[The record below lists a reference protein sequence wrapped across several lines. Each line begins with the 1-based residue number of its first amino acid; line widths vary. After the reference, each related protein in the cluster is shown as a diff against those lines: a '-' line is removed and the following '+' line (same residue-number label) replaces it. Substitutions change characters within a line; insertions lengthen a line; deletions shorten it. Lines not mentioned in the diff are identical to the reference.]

1 MKTNL
6 QLIRKGWVTS
16 SSADVVA
23 CVRGQAHLGDEC
35 LDTAALAERFSSV
48 VVKGLIE
55 GFDDLVSRL
64 NGCWVAVV
72 VCGDNVYLAVDHL
85 RSIQLLY
92 RQENDVLHVFDDM
105 ENFRKD
111 HQLEF
116 DEDCVHEYL
125 SSGYVY
131 GNRTLFKGTYSLQ
144 AAERVV
150 FVAGRIDARRYWRYI
165 PNIDKPVVADD
176 ALVERIDKTFE
187 ASMRRLVESVGGKR
201 IVVPLSGGYDS
212 RLIVNYLYKL
222 GVTNVLCYSYGVK
235 GNGESR
241 CSQEIASRLGYE
253 WHYVEYTDEN
263 RTALVNDPQ
272 TDACFRYMINGT
284 NRYCNQEHIAL
295 STLKADGVISPDR
308 DLIVPGYYFDVLAGS
323 KIKPSTNWLTA
334 VTNSMADENCFFLHG
349 AFCRTAH
356 SIRRIFKCNDDIAP
370 RKFFETFLWQERL
383 AKFIVNNVRDYE
395 FLGFDWRL
403 PVCDRELFSL
413 WLSFPYSMRYGRKY
427 FRNVFPL
434 LAVAAIQDVSFSGQG
449 DRESMKKKIRHWIS
463 ERMPYVARYGIE
475 RMLRRR
481 CCGLS
486 GGVLGSARIDVE
498 ALAKV
503 VAARFQS
510 CQMRLSNLSNVTE
523 NATFVLKGL
532 AEEAELSE

>member
-1 MKTNL
+1 MRIEIRL
-6 QLIRKGWVTS
+6 VRKGWEKIAS
-16 SSADVVA
+16 GNEIAW
-23 CVRGQAHLGDEC
+23 VRGQAHLGNEY
-35 LDTAALAERFSSV
+35 LNTAALAERFANV
-48 VVKGLIE
+48 AATGGIE
-55 GFDDLVSRL
+55 GFDGLVSQL
-64 NGCWVAVV
+64 NGCWAAVA
-72 VCGDNVYLAVDHL
+72 VCGDNVFLAVDHL

-92 RQENDVLHVFDDM
+92 RQENGVLHVFDDM
-105 ENFRKD
+105 EVFRKE
-111 HQLEF
+111 HQLDF

-144 AAERVV
+144 AAERVTV
-150 FVAGRIDARRYWRYI
+150 MEEKIEARRYWRYI

-395 FLGFDWRL
+395 FLGFEWRL

-413 WLSFPYSMRYGRKY
+413 WLSFPYSIRYGRKY
-427 FRNVFPL
+427 FSEVFPL
-434 LAVAAIQDVSFSGQG
+434 LAVTAIQDVSFSGQG
-449 DRESMKKKIRHWIS
+449 DRESIKKKIRHWIS
-463 ERMPYVARYGIE
+463 ERIPYVARYAAIE
-475 RMLRRR
+475 RITRWRH
-481 CCGLS
+481 GQT
-486 GGVLGSARIDVE
+486 GGVLGSAQIDVA
-498 ALAKV
+498 ALAKEV
-503 VAARFQS
+503 SARFPS
-510 CQMRLSNLSNVTE
+510 CKTRLSNLSNATG
-523 NATFVLKGL
+523 NAAITLKGL
-532 AEEAELSE
+532 AVEGGLS